1 MRHVRIKGDP
11 HMKHKSI
18 LITSVALAV
27 AGSPW
32 AAAQTADQGNALE
45 EVVITA
51 TKRESTVQDTP
62 ISVTAISAAD
72 IANKGLTDF
81 NSLAETVP
89 GIAMRTAGPGQT
101 EFEMRGLSS
110 AGGNASVVGFYL
122 DETALS
128 SPASAKLGKVIID
141 PNLYDLNRVE
151 ILRGPQGTLYGSSS
165 MGGTVKVVPNAP
177 QLGVYA
183 VSGETVLSETGSGG
197 GTNFTQNGMVNLPLG
212 TNVAVRL
219 VGSSDS
225 QSGWLN
231 RYVFADGAVPTEGAT
246 GARPPGFYPAPL
258 AETASQAN
266 ASTLDSF
273 RGSLLWR
280 PTDNLSITPAFMWQH
295 THQDGPNAVDVDGTP
310 SHPTVP
316 ASQGHWEIYD
326 TPEPQD
332 DKFALGSLK
341 IEWQT
346 EHMLITSATADWT
359 RHTLVSQD
367 GTEENDGPSGLGS
380 LGTASP
386 YDTSAGGLG
395 PVGPGPTGP
404 GVQERDATEQVSE
417 ELRLTST
424 DKGPF
429 QWQAG
434 YYFQRLKSDW
444 DMWSVNPQ
452 VISAGIGNIYV
463 DYMPQT
469 ITQNALFGEG
479 SLEFAQGWKA
489 TVGLRAYHYSYTQS
503 NSEWGDFTPFGF
515 ANLLSGAP
523 TLAGNTAPFNT
534 TASGSAS
541 GVNPKFDLSWQ
552 MNPQLLLY
560 ATAARGFRMGGT
572 DQPFTGY
579 LTTVSPGD
587 CGAPSSLAII
597 LQCGLQQKLSA
608 TRTSPGGYIA
618 PNVQFPNASAQGVPQ
633 FKSDS
638 VWNYE
643 VGEKGEFFDR
653 QLTINFDV
661 YYERWDNP
669 QLATNVGGFGYT
681 VNGANASILGSELE
695 LWFKLPAGFS
705 FAGNVGLADS
715 KFLTD
720 SAITGYQSGTAI
732 PDSPKVTSSVTLPN
746 VQRLTGQFQLTSS
759 LSYNY
764 IGERTN
770 APYGETITLF
780 NMNQLLVHL
789 PAYGLMNLRAGVK
802 SDDWSFNL
810 FANNLLNKEAL
821 LDTQPQ
827 INLQTA
833 AFTRYIV
840 NQPRTFGL
848 DVNYSFGR

>member
-1 MRHVRIKGDP
+1 
-11 HMKHKSI
+11 MKHKSI
-18 LITSVALAV
+18 LVTSVALAV

-32 AAAQTADQGNALE
+32 AAAAAAAADQGTDLE

-81 NSLAETVP
+81 NSLAQTVP
-89 GIAMRTAGPGQT
+89 GIAMRTSGPGQT
-101 EFEMRGLSS
+101 EFEMRGLNS

-128 SPASAKLGKVIID
+128 SPASAQLGKIVID

-183 VSGETVLSETGSGG
+183 VSGETVVSETGSGG

-212 TNVAVRL
+212 TEVALRL

-225 QSGWLN
+225 ESGWLN
-231 RYVFADGAVPTEGAT
+231 RYVFADGAVPTDGAT
-246 GARPPGFYPAPL
+246 GARPPGFYTAPL
-258 AETASQAN
+258 AEIASQAN
-266 ASTLDSF
+266 ASSLDSF
-273 RGSLLWR
+273 RASLLWR
-280 PTDNLSITPAFMWQH
+280 PVDELSITPAFMWQH
-295 THQDGPNAVDVDGTP
+295 THQDGPNAVDVNGAP
-310 SHPTVP
+310 SYPQVP
-316 ASQGHWEIYD
+316 AAQGHWEIYD

-332 DKFALGSLK
+332 DRFTLGSLK

-346 EHMLITSATADWT
+346 EHMLITSATGDWT
-359 RHTLVSQD
+359 RRTLVSQD

-386 YDTSAGGLG
+386 YDTAAGGAG
-395 PVGPGPTGP
+395 PTGPGPSGP
-404 GVQERDATEQVSE
+404 GVQERDATQQFSE

-434 YYFQRLKSDW
+434 YYFQRLKSEW

-452 VISAGIGNIYV
+452 LLSAGVGNVYV

-479 SLEFAQGWKA
+479 SLEFAPGWKA
-489 TVGLRAYHYSYTQS
+489 TLGLRGYHYQYTQN
-503 NSEWGDFTPFGF
+503 NSEWGDFTPYGF
-515 ANLLSGAP
+515 TNLLSGAP

-534 TASGSAS
+534 TASGNAS

-579 LTTVSPGD
+579 ATTVSAAA

-608 TRTSPGGYIA
+608 TRTLPGGYYA

-643 VGEKGEFFDR
+643 LGEKGEFFDR
-653 QLTINFDV
+653 QLTLNVDV
-661 YYERWDNP
+661 YYERWNNP

-681 VNGANASILGSELE
+681 VNGSNASILGSELE
-695 LWFKLPAGFS
+695 MWLKLPAGFS
-705 FAGNVGLADS
+705 FAGNLGLADS
-715 KFLTD
+715 KFLSD
-720 SAITGYQSGTAI
+720 NAVTGYLSGTAI
-732 PDSPKVTSSVTLPN
+732 PDSPKVTSSVTLRN
-746 VQRLTGQFQLTSS
+746 VQPLTGQYQLISS

-802 SDDWSFNL
+802 ADDWSFNL
-810 FANNLLNKEAL
+810 FANNLLNKETL

-827 INLQTA
+827 INLQSA